1 MRSCRLKGRSCCN
14 GRSCYNVLLL
24 LLEQSFSFWMLCV
37 RCSFPFIPAVF
48 QDIGSLAA
56 ACLLCK
62 WKYSGWRTERLDVHQ
77 TLNLLTN
84 ANTLILRHDQQS
96 IGALP
101 GRGRQGSSHWHPRG
115 VLFAGGLK
123 HPLASTRFCCP
134 PFNDCGIAASHQCDN
149 CWLLLFRKLTAL
161 TTSAVSVRCC
171 GSVRC
176 SAVFLCDALFR
187 TMLFL
192 YDALFRTMLCFCTM
206 LFSVQCCCCTMLF
219 SVRCCF
225 SVRCSFPYNAVAVR
239 CSFPCNAVSVRCS
252 FPYDAVFLYDALFRT
267 MLLLYDALFRTMLF
281 FCTMLFSVQC
291 CCCTLLFSVQCCFC
305 TMLFSV
311 RCCVF
316 VRCSFPYNAV
326 AVRCS
331 FPYDAVAVRC
341 SFPCNAVSVRCWST
355 VSKGLSCRNALL
367 FHQSSRDIFL
377 SHLPCHLQRA
387 LVLIALLFSSE
398 QSRFLS
404 FSFFRA
410 MLFPCNA
417 FSLQCWSVSTISKG
431 LSFRSRSCFHQNS
444 RDFFLSLFPCYAFSM
459 QCFFCTMLECVYHLQ
474 RALVPIALLFSPE
487 QSRFLLQMALLPR
500 RVPVL
505 QDSLP
510 C

>member
-219 SVRCCF
+219 SVRCC
-225 SVRCSFPYNAVAVR
+225 
-239 CSFPCNAVSVRCS
+239 
-252 FPYDAVFLYDALFRT
+252 
-267 MLLLYDALFRTMLF
+267 
-281 FCTMLFSVQC
+281 
-291 CCCTLLFSVQCCFC
+291 CCTLLFSVQCCFC
-305 TMLFSV
+305 TMLEY
-311 RCCVF
+311 C
-316 VRCSFPYNAV
+316 
-326 AVRCS
+326 
-331 FPYDAVAVRC
+331 
-341 SFPCNAVSVRCWST
+341 
-355 VSKGLSCRNALL
+355 
-367 FHQSSRDIFL
+367 
-377 SHLPCHLQRA
+377 LQRA
-387 LVLIALLFSSE
+387 LVPQCAPVSPE
-398 QSRFLS
+398 QSRYLS
-404 FSFFRA
+404 FSFA
-410 MLFPCNA
+410 VP
-417 FSLQCWSVSTISKG
+417 SPKG
-431 LSFRSRSCFHQNS
+431 SRSDRAPVFIRTVEIS
-444 RDFFLSLFPCYAFSM
+444 FFFFFPCYAFSM
-459 QCFFCTMLECVYHLQ
+459 QCFFFTMLECVYHLQ
-474 RALVPIALLFSPE
+474 RALVPIALLFSSE